1 MHESTPP
8 DPDTP
13 GSGERIVLDRIER
26 RVLGVLV
33 EKAKTT
39 PDSYPLSLAALT
51 TGCNQKSNRDPQMQL
66 DEDEVDAAVTSLR
79 LKRATTVV
87 EGVGRVPKIR
97 HIAYEFFDINGP
109 QAAVLTELLL
119 RGPQTAGELRA
130 RASRMEPFSDL
141 SALQEVLDQLI
152 EKGHVQPLSP
162 PGRGQTFA
170 HTFYRPEEMP
180 TVTEGASEVR
190 AAVTSRRE
198 PGSSE
203 TADRLQS
210 LAAEVAELKERVEKL
225 EQLLQ

>member
-1 MHESTPP
+1 MNDSTPQ
-8 DPDTP
+8 DSDTQN
-13 GSGERIVLDRIER
+13 SREHIVLDRVER

-39 PDSYPLSLAALT
+39 PDNYPLSLAALT

-79 LKRATTVV
+79 LKGATTVV

-97 HIAYEFFDINGP
+97 HNAYEFFDINGP

-130 RASRMEPFSDL
+130 RAGRMESFADL
-141 SALQEVLDQLI
+141 AALQEVLDQLI

-180 TVTEGASEVR
+180 KVSEGAAEIRSSS
-190 AAVTSRRE
+190 SRRE
-198 PGSSE
+198 SGASD
-203 TADRLQS
+203 TADRLES
-210 LAAEVAELKERVEKL
+210 LAAEVAELKERIEKL